1 MITPHR
7 FRSARLTTLIVA
19 LGLAG
24 ILNWASAATSSG
36 SFHVEE
42 ATIVDIQR
50 AILAKQL
57 TASDLVK
64 LYLNRI
70 KAYNGTA
77 VEQPEGILGPIKAV
91 PHAGQLNALCTLNL
105 RPATRK
111 AWGFD
116 DRKARSLTDSVDSDP
131 AMPDA
136 LEVAAKLDAEFA
148 KTGKL
153 SGPLHGVVVA
163 IKDQFD
169 TFDMRTTSGA
179 DAAYA
184 NDRPPHDSTFAVR
197 LRAAGAIVI
206 GKAAMGEYAGSYGGN
221 RSSFAG
227 TVVNPY
233 DTERTPGASSAGS
246 GVAVAANLCTVA
258 IAEETSPSIRAPAQN
273 NNAVGISPTQELVSR
288 VGMMNIGINTRIG
301 PIARTVE
308 DAARVLSVIAGYDPQ
323 DEMTAFNVGRTPD
336 QPYESFTHATSLKGV
351 RIGVVRE
358 YMDRSIATTAEAEN
372 LAIAEQAIEDLRKLG
387 ATIVDPGPEG
397 LFTPYV
403 RRYNPMLS
411 NLSWTKQFPEL
422 FPLDANGKPTTDQI
436 ATLVDLAAD
445 PSKVPGKVTIRDFA
459 PAQAIGETK
468 YGFDI
473 YLKQRGDA
481 NIKDLGD
488 LITKATFY
496 KNAQRSSPTTLIT
509 ANEGKVLDT
518 SVRLQ
523 RRFAIQQ
530 IVLACMAELKLDAFV
545 APTGNVPPAK
555 ISASEGPGGGR
566 GGSRA
571 GGGGLGGAG
580 GLGTWSFLGQQG
592 IPAITVPGGFTEQ
605 VYDRVPDPTTEGAMK
620 LAGPFPA
627 KLPVGIDF
635 MGRPFSEHI
644 LLKIAAAYEKATHH
658 RTAPPDFGPV
668 ANPTMASVGAK

>member
-1 MITPHR
+1 MN
-7 FRSARLTTLIVA
+7 SASCANLVRLFIFGVVLC
-19 LGLAG
+19 
-24 ILNWASAATSSG
+24 ATSSRECVRAASAQT

-42 ATIVDIQR
+42 ATISDIQG
-50 AILAKQL
+50 AILARKL
-57 TASDLVK
+57 TCTELVK
-64 LYLNRI
+64 LYLSRI

-77 VEQPEGILGPIKAV
+77 VEQPGGILGPIKAV

-105 RPATRK
+105 RPAVRK

-116 DRKARSLTDSVDSDP
+116 DRKARSMTDSVDDDP

-148 KTGKL
+148 KTGTL

-184 NDRPPHDSTFAVR
+184 NDRPPQDSTFAVR

-221 RSSFAG
+221 RSSFGG

-308 DAARVLSVIAGYDPQ
+308 DAARVLSVIAGYDPK

-336 QPYESFTHATSLKGV
+336 QPYESFTHATSLQGV

-358 YMDRSIATTAEAEN
+358 YMDKSVATPAEAEN
-372 LAIAEQAIEDLRKLG
+372 IAIAERAVEDLRKLG
-387 ATIVDPGPEG
+387 ATIVDPGSEG

-411 NLSWTKQFPEL
+411 NLSWTKQYPEL
-422 FPLDANGKPTTDQI
+422 FPVDADGKPTTDEI
-436 ATLVDLAAD
+436 ATLIELAAD

-468 YGFDI
+468 YGFDL
-473 YLKQRGDA
+473 YLSQRGDA
-481 NIKDLGD
+481 NIKNLGD

-496 KNAQRSSPTTLIT
+496 KDGQRTSPTSLIT
-509 ANEGKVLDT
+509 ANEGTVLDT

-530 IVLACMAELKLDAFV
+530 IVLACMAELKLDALV

-555 ISASEGPGGGR
+555 IAASQSNRGR
-566 GGSRA
+566 GGARGREA
-571 GGGGLGGAG
+571 GGLGGAG

-592 IPAITVPGGFTEQ
+592 IPAITVPGGFTTQ
-605 VYDRVPDPTTEGAMK
+605 VYDRVPDPSSDGAME

-627 KLPVGIDF
+627 RLPVGIDF
-635 MGRPFSEHI
+635 MGRPFSEPI
-644 LLKIAAAYEKATHH
+644 LLKIAAAYEKATRH
-658 RTAPPDFGPV
+658 RTPPPDFGPV
-668 ANPTMASVGAK
+668 VTPALASTSTQ